1 MKDIHSFV
9 IIAEGEN
16 DNLEECI
23 KSIKKQSVK
32 TNVLLITDNEND
44 FVMDIASEY
53 GLGVMIY
60 HEDEMMNKY
69 NFALTCVSTE
79 LVTIVNQNDIYD
91 RNYAKEVLKVY
102 KNNPKASLIFTNCY
116 EIFKDKKNIRNK
128 RLFKRRMMV
137 KWLKYSKFNNK
148 KYFKK
153 LALKYFN
160 ALYPSSVTYVTS
172 NLPHPFFEDYSIYNE
187 WVSYNKLVGD
197 NLAWVYIET
206 PLVAYRSDALVD
218 SKENTLLKKQI
229 YKLFWPNWL
238 IDFIYRKEYGNET
251 IEKN

>member
-69 NFALTCVSTE
+69 NFALT
-79 LVTIVNQNDIYD
+79 
-91 RNYAKEVLKVY
+91 
-102 KNNPKASLIFTNCY
+102 
-116 EIFKDKKNIRNK
+116 
-128 RLFKRRMMV
+128 
-137 KWLKYSKFNNK
+137 
-148 KYFKK
+148 
-153 LALKYFN
+153 
-160 ALYPSSVTYVTS
+160 
-172 NLPHPFFEDYSIYNE
+172 
-187 WVSYNKLVGD
+187 
-197 NLAWVYIET
+197 
-206 PLVAYRSDALVD
+206 AYQL
-218 SKENTLLKKQI
+218 N
-229 YKLFWPNWL
+229 
-238 IDFIYRKEYGNET
+238 
-251 IEKN
+251 